1 MDKYKSKDDP
11 LPLKKLKKLPKSTFS
26 LGIIS
31 SNHICVFFKKFE
43 NNLPKT
49 GQVGDIIQPGG
60 KKRKRTKKNKR
71 KRKNKKT
78 KRKRRTIRKKN
89 K

>member
-1 MDKYKSKDDP
+1 MDKYKLKDD
-11 LPLKKLKKLPKSTFS
+11 FS

-31 SNHICVFFKKFE
+31 SNPICVFFKKFE
-43 NNLPKT
+43 NIIPKT
-49 GQVGDIIQPGG
+49 GEIGDIIQPGG
-60 KKRKRTKKNKR
+60 KKRKRTKKNKKNKK